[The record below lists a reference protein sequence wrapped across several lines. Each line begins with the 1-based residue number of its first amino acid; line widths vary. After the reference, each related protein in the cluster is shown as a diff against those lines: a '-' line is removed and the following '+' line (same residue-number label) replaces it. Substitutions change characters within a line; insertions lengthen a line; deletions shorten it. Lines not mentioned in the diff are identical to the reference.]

1 MMHQKGSTN
10 PPAKVYQFP
19 IRKPAAQEPKTTRAR
34 AKRELLT
41 REQYAAARALAR
53 VLTGGFSVF
62 DKCGSFAGR
71 YYQAIRP
78 EERSRLRGHLLDL
91 AGRLD
96 INAESFTYRAS
107 ERRRAR
113 RWQQAPEEWAAWPRM
128 LFVACIKLLNQ
139 RRREGRPDEAAER
152 LACSLV
158 ADAER
163 HEEASRA
170 YKPAPANERPAP
182 AAKPDAYARAARM
195 KARRAG
201 HPAPPARREP
211 GGQYREFEC
220 EGGGLAEYGYPGRI
234 VFLVRTDVEPQP
246 GQLVLI
252 EREPFM
258 YGGHVNQF
266 DSKDDRLRIGLL
278 GHDERGELRLESLT
292 CGPYGYRIKRVVGV
306 IVGPVADAQ
315 AESTPAPNA
324 TDAILRRFL
333 ETSTDAEE
341 SALIRRLL
349 EGKGN
354 RQDSAEEWPEYI
366 NTEGGAA

>member
-1 MMHQKGSTN
+1 MMQQEYRRGLYLVKPGV
-10 PPAKVYQFP
+10 PPAQP
-19 IRKPAAQEPKTTRAR
+19 PDELAATAR

-41 REQYAAARALAR
+41 RDQYAAARVLAR
-53 VLTGGFSVF
+53 IVGGGYPVIDRRGTYQES
-62 DKCGSFAGR
+62 
-71 YYQAIRP
+71 YYRALEP
-78 EERSRLRGHLLDL
+78 AEGDRLRERLLSLAARLDL
-91 AGRLD
+91 D
-96 INAESFTYRAS
+96 AEPFLYRH
-107 ERRRAR
+107 RRRLA
-113 RWQQAPEEWAAWPRM
+113 EENPCWPFY
-128 LFVACIKLLNQ
+128 LFVACVKLLNR
-139 RRREGRPDEAAER
+139 RRREGRPDELAER

-158 ADAER
+158 VDAER

-170 YKPAPANERPAP
+170 HKPAPAGKRPAA

-258 YGGHVNQF
+258 YGDHVNQF
-266 DSKDDRLRIGLL
+266 DSKDDRLRVGLL
-278 GHDERGELRLESLT
+278 GRDERGDLRLESLT

-315 AESTPAPNA
+315 AENTPAPNA
-324 TDAILRRFL
+324 ADAILRRFL

-366 NTEGGAA
+366 DAGGES